1 MDSRSD
7 TVDRRE
13 KLVQA
18 ASQLI
23 QRQGY
28 ARTTLA
34 EIAQAG
40 GVPLGSVYYYFK
52 TKEEVFVAI
61 NERRIEGLRRLLAA
75 TAETVGPREGL
86 EALIQ
91 IWVTDKDI
99 DTLYGCPIGS
109 VCYELAKQRGA
120 LIEEAAKPLKFLQQ
134 WAEDRFRELGCAEK
148 APAHALHL
156 ITVLQGAS
164 LVANAFSNPAVIQQE
179 TDHLKAWL
187 ESLVGPR
194 QAHGAR
200 H

>member
-1 MDSRSD
+1 MEPKPE
-7 TVDRRE
+7 TLDRRD
-13 KLVQA
+13 KLVRA

-40 GVPLGSVYYYFK
+40 GIPLGSVYYYFK
-52 TKEEVFVAI
+52 TKDEVFVAI
-61 NERRIEGLRRLLAA
+61 NERRMEGLRRLLA
-75 TAETVGPREGL
+75 ETGESAGPREGL

-91 IWVTDKDI
+91 IWITDKDI
-99 DTLYGCPIGS
+99 DALYGCPIGS

-120 LIEEAAKPLKFLQQ
+120 LIEEAAQPLRFLLQ
-134 WAEDRFRELGCAEK
+134 WAEAQFRQLGSAES
-148 APAHALHL
+148 APVHALHL

-164 LVANAFSNPAVIQQE
+164 LVANAFNNPEVILQE
-179 TDHLKAWL
+179 TDYLRAWL
-187 ESLVGPR
+187 ASLVGPR
-194 QAHGAR
+194 QAHGAK